1 MGAEVNAMRVLFV
14 ILSLCMLSILSPG
27 CKIFDS
33 ACAKAVPVIT
43 KAQAYVSES
52 VIAVD
57 QAEAAF
63 AAMDLPPE
71 VRREVAVNIARART
85 AIRAANEGL
94 RFASDACSA
103 PDAFGVLGEFI
114 KVWPA
119 VAALLA
125 KHSDKLG
132 YAPGTQVVADPAI
145 VVEARLRGVL

>member
-1 MGAEVNAMRVLFV
+1 MLTPQRLSRVLFLL
-14 ILSLCMLSILSPG
+14 ILFSVLAVLPG
-27 CKIFDS
+27 CS
-33 ACAKAVPVIT
+33 WVRGACSTALPVIT
-43 KAQAYVSES
+43 KVQSYTHEAQ
-52 VIAVD
+52 IAVD
-57 QAEAAF
+57 QAESAF

-71 VRREVAVNIARART
+71 VRKEVAVNIARART
-85 AIRAANEGL
+85 AIRVANEGL

-145 VVEARLRGVL
+145 IVEARLRGVL